1 VARRDD
7 APALRALVLLEK
19 LKALTPRPEINLVLY
34 RGEQAEEQAAS
45 IRFIAI
51 LPEILCALAE
61 GYLLAGRLAEARHS
75 AERMLHLTRAAGN
88 HLASAATMFRD
99 MGIRFWL
106 EQAEKEMQQ
115 LR

>member
-7 APALRALVLLEK
+7 APALRALELLEK
-19 LKALTPRPEINLVLY
+19 LKALTPRPESNLVLY
-34 RGEQAEEQAAS
+34 QGEQAES
-45 IRFIAI
+45 RPPPPGSSPSCRRSCAI
-51 LPEILCALAE
+51 GE
-61 GYLLAGRLAEARHS
+61 GYLLAGRLAEARHN
-75 AERMLHLTRAAGN
+75 AERMLYLTRAAGN

-99 MGIRFWL
+99 MGMRFWL